1 MLIAEMKDEV
11 RQKESALPILIYT
24 SKLSFMNER
33 LIITIFMNR
42 FKFNTYFTESYIL
55 MALLFSKTQYSKTN
69 A

>member
-55 MALLFSKTQYSKTN
+55 MALLFSKIQYSKTN